1 MAMAR
6 REGKYA
12 PLRRLLELYPDI
24 RLTLT
29 FGEIERGKPEWRE
42 ALYRFPGVGPL
53 PPSSRRYPQW
63 WANHKGR
70 PHARAWLEAGWRVV
84 GVDLPGEK
92 VTLERA
98 LVEPRWNPREIEPK
112 WQARWEAA
120 GLHRVPDHD
129 PRPKW
134 YELTMY
140 PYPSG
145 DLHIG
150 HWYAMAP
157 SDTHARFRRMQGY
170 RVLHPM
176 GFDAFGLPA
185 ENAAIRHGIHPF
197 KWTMENIDRMR
208 QQLRSM
214 GAIYD
219 WDREII
225 TCLPEYYRWNQWL
238 FLQFYKHGL
247 AYRARAPVV
256 WCPSCQTVL
265 ANEQVVEGC
274 CERCDTPITRR
285 EMEQWFLRIT
295 RYAEELLDFSGLV
308 DWPERIITMQ
318 RNWIG
323 RSEGVEV
330 AFSIA
335 HLGLAEKEIRVF
347 TTRIDTVYGVTFVV
361 LAPEHP
367 LVPLLTTP
375 DRRAEVEAYVEKARR
390 QSDIE
395 RLSTEREKTGVFLG
409 TSCVNPFTGQPVPI
423 FTADYAVLWYATGA
437 VMGVPAHDQRDF
449 QFARTYGLPI
459 RVVVAPP
466 GWDGRP
472 LERAWEGPGILVDSG
487 PFTGMPSQ
495 QAQEAMAEYAE
506 RQGIGKRTVVYR
518 MRDWLISRQRY
529 WGTPIPIVY
538 CDACGMVPVPEEQ
551 LPVLLPQDAQFKPT
565 GESPLLYHQ
574 GFLHTTCPQC
584 GRPARRETDT
594 MDTFVDSSWYFLR
607 YISPRDDRRPWDPEV
622 ARHWLPV
629 DQYTGGAEHAVM
641 HLLYSRFF
649 VKALRDMG
657 LLSFSEPFLRLY
669 TQGVITYLGEKMSK
683 SRGNVV
689 PPDPYVERLGA
700 DTVRAYLM
708 FLGPWEKGGDW
719 SVSGINGATRWLNRV
734 WEVFRRPPHALE
746 GRPVN
751 EASRRSLQRALH
763 RTIKKVYHDLDR
775 FQFNTAIAALMEFTN
790 ALQEAWERGDVGA
803 DLWREAVEKGI
814 LMLAP
819 FVPHLAE
826 ELWEQTG
833 HPFSV
838 HSRSFPTWD
847 EALAAPET
855 VTLVVQVDGKVR
867 DRIPV
872 PADLSEEEAKRLALE
887 SPQARRH
894 LNGRTVQRVIFV
906 PGRMLVNI
914 VTGPRQEG

>member
-1 MAMAR
+1 MPTR
-6 REGKYA
+6 DGKYA

-29 FGEIERGKPEWRE
+29 FEEVEQGRPEWRE
-42 ALYRFPGVGPL
+42 TAYGFRGVGPL
-53 PPSSRRYPQW
+53 PPSSRHYRQW
-63 WANHKGR
+63 WANTRSHVQ
-70 PHARAWLEAGWRVV
+70 ARAWLDAGWRVV
-84 GVDLPGEK
+84 AVDGERQR
-92 VTLERA
+92 VTFERV
-98 LVEPRWNPREIEPK
+98 LTEPRWEPQIIEPK
-112 WQARWEAA
+112 WQARWEQA
-120 GLHRVPDHD
+120 GLHRVPDRD
-129 PRPKW
+129 ARPKW

-197 KWTMENIDRMR
+197 TWTMQNIERMR
-208 QQLRSM
+208 KQLRSI

-219 WDREII
+219 WEREVN
-225 TCLPEYYRWNQWL
+225 TCVPEYYKWNQWL

-247 AYRARAPVV
+247 AYRSRAPVV

-265 ANEQVVEGC
+265 ANEQVVNGR
-274 CERCDTPITRR
+274 CERCATPITRR

-295 RYAEELLDFSGLV
+295 KYADELLDFSGLV
-308 DWPERIITMQ
+308 DWPERILTMQ

-330 AFSIA
+330 DFSIA
-335 HLGLAEKEIRVF
+335 HLGLPEKHIRVF
-347 TTRIDTVYGVTFVV
+347 TTRIDTIYGVTFLV

-375 DRRAEVEAYVEKARR
+375 ERRAQVEAYVENARR

-395 RLSTEREKTGVFLG
+395 RLSTEREKTGIFLG
-409 TSCVNPFTGQPVPI
+409 TYCINPYNGQRVPI
-423 FTADYAVLWYATGA
+423 FTADYAVAWYATGA

-449 QFARTYGLPI
+449 EFARRFGLPI
-459 RVVVAPP
+459 TVVVAPE
-466 GWDGRP
+466 GWDGKP
-472 LERAWEGPGILVDSG
+472 LERVWEGPGVMVNSG
-487 PFTGMPSQ
+487 PFTGMPNDRAKQ
-495 QAQEAMAEYAE
+495 AMADYAE
-506 RQGIGKRTVVYR
+506 RQGFGKRAVVYR

-538 CDACGMVPVPEEQ
+538 CSACGIVPVPEKD
-551 LPVLLPQDAQFKPT
+551 LPVLLPLDAQFKPT
-565 GESPLLYHQ
+565 GESPLLYHEN
-574 GFLHTTCPQC
+574 FLRTTCPQC
-584 GRPARRETDT
+584 QRPARRESDT

-607 YISPRDDRRPWDPEV
+607 YISPKDTDRPWDPDLV
-622 ARHWLPV
+622 RHWLPV

-641 HLLYSRFF
+641 HLLYARFF

-657 LLSFSEPFLRLY
+657 LLHFSEPFLRLY
-669 TQGVITYLGEKMSK
+669 NQGVITYLGEKMSK

-700 DTVRAYLM
+700 DTVRVYLM

-734 WEVFRRPPHALE
+734 WDLLRRPPSALA
-746 GRPVN
+746 GKPVR
-751 EASRRSLQRALH
+751 ETSQRIFTRKLH
-763 RTIKKVYHDLDR
+763 QTIKKVYHDLDG
-775 FQFNTAIAALMEFTN
+775 FQFNTAIAALMDFTN
-790 ALQEAWERGDVGA
+790 ALQEAWERADIGP
-803 DLWREAVEKGI
+803 DLWHEAVEKTI

-819 FVPHLAE
+819 IVPHLAE

-833 HPFSV
+833 HAFSV
-838 HSRSFPTWD
+838 HTQSFPQWD
-847 EALAAPET
+847 ETLAAAET

-872 PADLSEEEAKRLALE
+872 PADLPEEEAKRRALQ
-887 SPQARRH
+887 SPHVQRH
-894 LNGRTVQRVIFV
+894 LNGRRVQRIVFV

-914 VTGPRQEG
+914 VTQ